1 MSKEYFTALKKTD
14 KYKEKKQ
21 IFLKTR
27 VFKTI
32 NSLIKTFFDKNLESH
47 QFLLD
52 LGSSD
57 NSLVKVAQNYG
68 MKAKGLDIVDL
79 DLEKDKINLPDDSCD
94 VVTAI
99 SLIEHIHKPENFLKE
114 VKRVLKSTG
123 YFIIV
128 TPDWSSS
135 MKSFYDDPTHVHP
148 YSKKSLKFLL
158 ELSGFKN
165 INVVPWLVCK
175 PTWMWKIPLKF
186 FFARLIPF
194 RGDTYDWVPNILKGR
209 SKTLLSICTK

>member
-1 MSKEYFTALKKTD
+1 MSEEYFTALQKTD
-14 KYKEKKQ
+14 KYEEKKQ

-32 NSLIKTFFDKNLESH
+32 NALIKTFFDKNLVNN

-99 SLIEHIHKPENFLKE
+99 SLIEHLHKPENFLKE

-128 TPDWSSS
+128 KPDWISS
-135 MKSFYDDPTHVHP
+135 MKFFYDDPTHLHP
-148 YSKKSLKFLL
+148 YTRKSLKFLL
-158 ELSGFKN
+158 EMIGFKN
-165 INVVPWLVCK
+165 VNVVPWLVCK

-186 FFARLIPF
+186 LLAKLIPF
-194 RGDTYDWVPNILKGR
+194 RGDTYGWVPNILRGR

>member
-32 NSLIKTFFDKNLESH
+32 NSLIKTFFDKNLESN

-114 VKRVLKSTG
+114 VKRVLKSTEPP
-123 YFIIV
+123 YF
-128 TPDWSSS
+128 
-135 MKSFYDDPTHVHP
+135 F
-148 YSKKSLKFLL
+148 KSLLRIFSQAL
-158 ELSGFKN
+158 
-165 INVVPWLVCK
+165 
-175 PTWMWKIPLKF
+175 
-186 FFARLIPF
+186 
-194 RGDTYDWVPNILKGR
+194 
-209 SKTLLSICTK
+209 

>member
-1 MSKEYFTALKKTD
+1 MSKEYITPLKKTD

-99 SLIEHIHKPENFLKE
+99 SLIEHIINLRIFLK
-114 VKRVLKSTG
+114 R
-123 YFIIV
+123 
-128 TPDWSSS
+128 
-135 MKSFYDDPTHVHP
+135 
-148 YSKKSLKFLL
+148 
-158 ELSGFKN
+158 
-165 INVVPWLVCK
+165 
-175 PTWMWKIPLKF
+175 
-186 FFARLIPF
+186 
-194 RGDTYDWVPNILKGR
+194 
-209 SKTLLSICTK
+209 

>member
-1 MSKEYFTALKKTD
+1 MSKEYFIALKRTD
-14 KYKEKKQ
+14 KYEEKKQ

-32 NSLIKTFFDKNLESH
+32 NSLIKTFFDKNLESN

-128 TPDWSSS
+128 TPDWSSN
-135 MKSFYDDPTHVHP
+135 MKFFYDDPTHLRP